1 MDQTEKFMSALMLD
15 ILTIES
21 VGSNWLLQTSL
32 KRLQLVI
39 LGLWL
44 LYKHWSK
51 YTHCEQG
58 FAPCQDIS
66 LRFNLICNCRWLYT
80 NESITI
86 DATFNYVR
94 TENRYWWVFN
104 SYSLGLILQP
114 PGWMSCC
121 LKHKHLNPTNVLSFC
136 VCTCSVFFSCALHW
150 TKVSTKLQ
158 QLNGY
163 VAWIIGISKGP
174 T

>member
-86 DATFNYVR
+86 DVTFNYVR

-136 VCTCSVFFSCALHW
+136 LCTCSVFFFLVHC
-150 TKVSTKLQ
+150 
-158 QLNGY
+158 
-163 VAWIIGISKGP
+163 IGQKSQP
-174 T
+174 NYSN

>member
-86 DATFNYVR
+86 DVTFNYVR

-121 LKHKHLNPTNVLSFC
+121 LKHKHLNPTNMLSFC
-136 VCTCSVFFSCALHW
+136 LCTCSVFFFLCIALD
-150 TKVSTKLQ
+150 KS
-158 QLNGY
+158 LNQITAIKWLCGMNNWY
-163 VAWIIGISKGP
+163 K
-174 T
+174 